1 MWPQHVSGNN
11 GGVSNVLYVFVIDY
25 WLVVMVIMG
34 SGMVKNLSSVT
45 KVKTGNSRLEPF
57 WTAAH
62 VRSQPRKRVSEDTFT
77 LG

>member
-1 MWPQHVSGNN
+1 
-11 GGVSNVLYVFVIDY
+11 
-25 WLVVMVIMG
+25 MVIMG